1 MMKEEGR
8 TDLALKDGGFITIDY
23 YPKARE
29 IAIMLDDRSNRVR
42 QTLTYDEARR
52 VAIRLLTALELVYGD
67 DK

>member
-1 MMKEEGR
+1 
-8 TDLALKDGGFITIDY
+8 
-23 YPKARE
+23 
-29 IAIMLDDRSNRVR
+29 MLDDRSNRVR